1 MDLSYILNILGEDR
15 DDYFNAVTPPIM
27 QTSNFAFR
35 TVADF
40 RNAMRAEQDSHLYT
54 RGNNPTVEIVR
65 KKIAALE
72 GTDDCLVFG
81 SGVAAISA
89 VLLHTLRSGDHVVCV
104 RSPYSWTHFLLTEV
118 FPRFGV
124 TCTFVDGRDT
134 ALVEQ
139 AITPQTR
146 LIYLESP
153 NTFLFELQ
161 DLAAISAIARA
172 RGIYTAIDNSYAA
185 GMYQHPHAMGV
196 DFVIHTATKY
206 LAGHSDVVA
215 GAVCGPRGEMASMFS
230 NIFMAFGAVPSPHD
244 AWLLLRGLRTLPLRL
259 EKSASNAERIIA
271 HFEQHPKIERIL
283 YPYHPSH
290 PQYALAKKQ
299 MQRGNGLFSMVL
311 KTNSTQET
319 EAFCDHLQRFL
330 MAVSWGGYESLVVP
344 ACIKEN
350 SEHPAGFV
358 RFYAGLEEADVLI
371 ADIEQALQFI
381 RG

>member
-1 MDLSYILNILGEDR
+1 MDISYILNILGEDR
-15 DDYFNAVTPPIM
+15 ADYFQAVTPPIL

-40 RNAMRAEQDSHLYT
+40 RNAMREEQENHLYT

-72 GTDDCLVFG
+72 GTDDCLVFS

-89 VLLHTLRSGDHVVCV
+89 VLLHTLRSGDHVICV
-104 RSPYSWTHFLLTEV
+104 RSPYSWTQFLLTQI
-118 FPRFGV
+118 FTRYQV
-124 TCTFVDGRDT
+124 TCTFVDGREAQNVEE
-134 ALVEQ
+134 ALRSE
-139 AITPQTR
+139 TR
-146 LIYLESP
+146 LIFLESP

-161 DLAAISAIARA
+161 DLEAIVQIARA
-172 RGIYTAIDNSYAA
+172 RKIYTAIDNSYSA
-185 GMYQHPHAMGV
+185 GIYQQPHALGV

-215 GAVCGPRGEMASMFS
+215 GAVCGPKEEMASMFS

-244 AWLLLRGLRTLPLRL
+244 AWLLLRGMRTLPLRI
-259 EKSASNAERIIA
+259 EKSASNAERIIS
-271 HFEQHPKIERIL
+271 HFEHHPKISSIL

-299 MQRGNGLFSMVL
+299 MRRGNGLFSMIL
-311 KTNSTQET
+311 KTDSREET
-319 EAFCDHLQRFL
+319 EAFCNHLQRFL

-344 ACIKEN
+344 ACIKEDT
-350 SEHPAGFV
+350 EHPAGFV
-358 RFYAGLEEADVLI
+358 RFYAGLEEPDVLI
-371 ADIEQALQFI
+371 ADIEQALQYVT
-381 RG
+381 G